1 MQRLDNENIN
11 NSNVFNNMTRVSGE
25 LNFNQTQQNFLKN
38 QLSTTNLSMRRKSS
52 IKHNNN
58 GMSVNQFLAQEQQE
72 ELAPADMKYRS
83 IKQNPHHSF
92 KVK

>member
-11 NSNVFNNMTRVSGE
+11 NSNVFNNMTRASGE

-58 GMSVNQFLAQEQQE
+58 GMSVNQFLAQEQQDE
-72 ELAPADMKYRS
+72 IATTDIKYRN
-83 IKQNPHHSF
+83 IKQNPHHNF

>member
-72 ELAPADMKYRS
+72 ELAPADIKYRN
-83 IKQNPHHSF
+83 IKLNPHHSF